1 MERKSLAAR
10 AVPAARVSFPVRL
23 LLGLAPFTAF
33 AVILGLS
40 LSIALWA
47 AFALAFTLGLQAFLD
62 SGHIRNFDAANT
74 LLFGLLAI
82 FCAFIPPSLTAAWIR
97 LGVESVLLG
106 AMLVSL
112 VRGRPFAAEYA
123 REPANGVATG
133 AFRLSLVWAGALAAM
148 AVADASVVFFSFSD
162 AAAAVAGLVVLA
174 GALTFTLRYR

>member
-10 AVPAARVSFPVRL
+10 AVPAARASIPTAL

-33 AVILGLS
+33 AVLLGLS
-40 LSIALWA
+40 LSMALWA

-62 SGHIRNFDAANT
+62 SGRIRGFDAVNT

-82 FCAFIPPSLTAAWIR
+82 FCAFIPPGITAAWVR
-97 LGVESVLLG
+97 LGVEGTLLA

-112 VRGRPFAAEYA
+112 VRGRPLAAQYA
-123 REPANGVATG
+123 NESSGRTMP
-133 AFRLSLVWAGALAAM
+133 LSLVWAGALMTM
-148 AVADASVVFFSFSD
+148 AVADASVIFLSFSD
-162 AAAAVAGLVVLA
+162 AAAAAAGLVVLA